1 MPKQVLNTAKIKIR
15 KARNRDLDSII
26 GIEKRI
32 TQFTMKKSQYA
43 AEFLNPLSHFHVAC
57 IPETGEI
64 IGYFIFWIIEDI
76 LEIHQITVSPE
87 HQRKG
92 IGSLLM
98 QFLLNHAKQKRISDI
113 FLEVRQSNT
122 AAIQF
127 YQRFG
132 LKKKSLR
139 KNYYQNPIENGLVFR
154 KKLMV

>member
-1 MPKQVLNTAKIKIR
+1 MPKQVLNAAKIKIR

-32 TQFTMKKSQYA
+32 APSTMRKSQYA
-43 AEFLNPLSHFHVAC
+43 AEFLNPFSHFHVAC

-76 LEIHQITVSPE
+76 MEIHQITVSTE

-98 QFLLNHAKQKRISDI
+98 QFLLDQAKQNKISDI

-122 AAIQF
+122 TSIQF
-127 YQRFG
+127 YQLFG
-132 LKKKSLR
+132 FKKKSAR
-139 KNYYQNPIENGLVFR
+139 KDYYQNPVENGLVLR
-154 KKLMV
+154 KKMMV